1 MSIRCQ
7 NQPGKLRNTADVYIA
22 VLASLCA
29 AIAKRVAVYR
39 ERSVS
44 RQCLATMSDK
54 TLDDIGLSRWDALQE
69 SSKPFWKS

>member
-1 MSIRCQ
+1 MSINYQ
-7 NQPGKLRNTADVYIA
+7 NQSGKLRDTAGVY
-22 VLASLCA
+22 LAALSSLGS
-29 AIAKRVAVYR
+29 AIAKHIAVYR

-44 RQCLATMSDK
+44 RQFLAPMSDK

>member
-1 MSIRCQ
+1 MSTNCQ
-7 NQPGKLRNTADVYIA
+7 NQPSKLRDTAGVYITA
-22 VLASLCA
+22 LASLLI

-44 RQCLATMSDK
+44 RQFLATMSDK
-54 TLDDIGLSRWDALQE
+54 TLDDIGLSRWDAMQE

>member
-1 MSIRCQ
+1 MAA
-7 NQPGKLRNTADVYIA
+7 LV
-22 VLASLCA
+22 SLGA

-44 RQCLATMSDK
+44 RQCLATMNDK